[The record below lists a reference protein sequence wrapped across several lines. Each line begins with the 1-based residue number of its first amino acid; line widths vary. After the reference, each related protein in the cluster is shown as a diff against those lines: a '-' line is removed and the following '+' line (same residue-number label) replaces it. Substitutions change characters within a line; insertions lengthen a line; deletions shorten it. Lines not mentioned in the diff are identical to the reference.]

1 MILRVR
7 HVNQCNR
14 LDNPEIDPYKYTQL
28 FFDKN
33 AHKIKWRKDTS
44 VIQKLTKIIAWPN
57 VKHKT
62 I

>member
-7 HVNQCNR
+7 HVDQCNR

-33 AHKIKWRKDTS
+33 AHKIK
-44 VIQKLTKIIAWPN
+44 
-57 VKHKT
+57 
-62 I
+62 